1 MSLKV
6 RPFITLCQRTQS
18 LRVHSLEHSGGL
30 CAFVNVIEVKQKD
43 YSAFTDIEFC
53 GDDSQNDTHIGVFV
67 SDVAQQIEGKS
78 VRFLFLQNS
87 EHYRTKISDKFTDL
101 FAGIM
106 MSLSDVCVFDLNSKF
121 LRNFHFDADTSY
133 RQTFVVMNTSEGQLY
148 SVKMHNKSNK
158 MEI

>member
-67 SDVAQQIEGKS
+67 SDVAQ
-78 VRFLFLQNS
+78 
-87 EHYRTKISDKFTDL
+87 
-101 FAGIM
+101 
-106 MSLSDVCVFDLNSKF
+106 
-121 LRNFHFDADTSY
+121 
-133 RQTFVVMNTSEGQLY
+133 
-148 SVKMHNKSNK
+148 
-158 MEI
+158 